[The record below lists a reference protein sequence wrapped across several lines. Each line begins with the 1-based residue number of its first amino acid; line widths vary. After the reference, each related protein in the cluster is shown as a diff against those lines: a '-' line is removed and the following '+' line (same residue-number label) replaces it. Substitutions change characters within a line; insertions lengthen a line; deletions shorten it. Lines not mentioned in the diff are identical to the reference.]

1 MSARGARP
9 HDKGLAKFAAA
20 KLASELITL
29 LLQLGLERRGHV
41 LATRHCA
48 RLLAAPLCHLPR
60 PARACPS
67 RQRTYKRLMLVK
79 PVTRLLLVP
88 PSSRRPRRD
97 QTCRPKLNCAASRA
111 TGGRWRRV
119 RRTDCHHQPHNISL
133 NKICP
138 LGGAAALQPTRGPQ
152 CRRLLWDKCAHVL
165 CICRWRRSSGRHVAS
180 RGRRHWFTKQ
190 AGANA
195 PDVGGPICQPA
206 PSCAAPARW
215 RKSTRLLLQR
225 LPSH

>member
-88 PSSRRPRRD
+88 PSSPTTARPNMQAEAELRRLASNGGPLEARAPYGLPPPATQYPTQQNLSSRRCSFSAANAWTPMPSTLVG
-97 QTCRPKLNCAASRA
+97 QVRSCAVQMPLAAQQWPTSCFSRA
-111 TGGRWRRV
+111 QTLVYETG
-119 RRTDCHHQPHNISL
+119 
-133 NKICP
+133 
-138 LGGAAALQPTRGPQ
+138 RGKRP
-152 CRRLLWDKCAHVL
+152 
-165 CICRWRRSSGRHVAS
+165 
-180 RGRRHWFTKQ
+180 
-190 AGANA
+190 
-195 PDVGGPICQPA
+195 
-206 PSCAAPARW
+206 
-215 RKSTRLLLQR
+215 
-225 LPSH
+225 